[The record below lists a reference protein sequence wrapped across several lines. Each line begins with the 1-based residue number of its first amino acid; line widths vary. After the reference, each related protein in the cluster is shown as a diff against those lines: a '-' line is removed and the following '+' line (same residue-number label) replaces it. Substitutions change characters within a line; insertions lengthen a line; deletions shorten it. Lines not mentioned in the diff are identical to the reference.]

1 MSELAQKK
9 EELSN
14 EIMQEEGLKGKPI
27 MDKIF
32 KIIDNIGFDKEK
44 VKEEYYIY
52 KQKEDFA
59 DEVMAE
65 LGIKGRA
72 NRIKI
77 MRIVDTVGRN
87 KKKIKTSF
95 LRSTIASRI
104 THD

>member
-9 EELSN
+9 EEFSN

-27 MDKIF
+27 LDKLI
-32 KIIDNIGFDKEK
+32 KIIDNIGFNKEK
-44 VKEEYYIY
+44 VKQEYYLY
-52 KQKEDFA
+52 KQKEEFA
-59 DEVMAE
+59 DEIMAE

-77 MRIVDTVGRN
+77 IRIIDTVGN
-87 KKKIKTSF
+87 DKKKIKISF

-104 THD
+104 PHD